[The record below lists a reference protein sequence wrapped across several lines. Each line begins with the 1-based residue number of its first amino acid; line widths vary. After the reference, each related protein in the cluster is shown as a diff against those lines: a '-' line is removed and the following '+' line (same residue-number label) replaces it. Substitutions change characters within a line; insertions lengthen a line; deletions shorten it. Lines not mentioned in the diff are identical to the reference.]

1 MGLTLFIYF
10 SLTTYVLN
18 RREQDSL
25 LSSYTSK
32 EMSQNTWR
40 MKVWTRKLSL
50 WKKKKSFLFHI
61 RFFQLVV
68 FSSNRKWCNTTCSLK
83 TMDSYDYRPIYLRNW
98 WACKWLE
105 SATINIAQQFGRC
118 MPSGW
123 INSTTG
129 LSTVWGSVYLRF
141 LLSRA
146 RVADQLMEGSQHCS
160 APQPWPLPVAPP
172 LLRDLNPSQI
182 QNIALLSSGAGN
194 SW

>member
-1 MGLTLFIYF
+1 MSSTEE
-10 SLTTYVLN
+10 S
-18 RREQDSL
+18 RRACFLPTPARGWVRILEEWKFEQESFF
-25 LSSYTSK
+25 Y
-32 EMSQNTWR
+32 ER
-40 MKVWTRKLSL
+40 
-50 WKKKKSFLFHI
+50 KKSFLFRI

-129 LSTVWGSVYLRF
+129 LSTVWGSVYLCF

-146 RVADQLMEGSQHCS
+146 GVADQLMEGSQHCS

-172 LLRDLNPSQI
+172 LLRELNPSEK
-182 QNIALLSSGAGN
+182 
-194 SW
+194 